1 MTRETTTEYLGF
13 RTRRE
18 GSVAVVTLD
27 HGRVNIVDPEL
38 IESLIAGLPD
48 VLDDPEVRCVVLRGK
63 DRIFVGGAD
72 LRVMRRLDPDTY
84 RAMRRWVVVQRMLE
98 LAPKPVVAALNGH
111 ALGGGAELALAC
123 DLRILHADATFGFPE
138 SGLGIFPGAG
148 GSQRL
153 PRLIGPH
160 RAKRLIFDA
169 TRLTATQALDEGLV
183 DLVAGDDFEDVVAA
197 EAARLAAR
205 PTATLGLVKRVIA
218 EGLEVGLD
226 EAMAV
231 EERYVL
237 ENIALADAA
246 EGIQAFLDKRAPE
259 FTGR

>member
-1 MTRETTTEYLGF
+1 MTDENTRQYVGY
-13 RTRRE
+13 RTHRD
-18 GSVAVVTLD
+18 GAVAVVTLD

-38 IESLIAGLPD
+38 IESLVTGLPD

-63 DRIFVGGAD
+63 EQVFVGGAD
-72 LRVMRRLDPDTY
+72 LKVMRRLDPDTY
-84 RAMRRWVVVQRMLE
+84 RAMRRWVVVQRLLE

-111 ALGGGAELALAC
+111 TLGGGAELALAC

-153 PRLIGPH
+153 PRLVGPH

-169 TRLTATQALDEGLV
+169 TRLSAEEALAQGLV
-183 DLVAGDDFEDVVAA
+183 DIVAGADFDEVVAA
-197 EAARLAAR
+197 ESARLAAL
-205 PTATLGLVKRVIA
+205 PTATLGLVKRAVA
-218 EGLEVGLD
+218 EGFDLPLD

-237 ENIALADAA
+237 ENIRLADAA
-246 EGIQAFLDKRAPE
+246 EGIQAFLDKRRPE